1 MSDQPKTASLVF
13 FYYGEDSYINRLAQE
28 TVPIHHS
35 LTGYDKTVLLRHET
49 DINAGDLKFELSEK
63 AEQKAD
69 VLDLPTAANFVKYL
83 DELGQQGYVVDLFIF
98 SHGWIDQFRVSKGTY
113 GDNATI
119 TAKYIEA
126 HVKPLKLRM
135 VWGTNC
141 YGSTLNDTW
150 RHLGA
155 RVCSGAR
162 YVSFYPTQY
171 KNFITSWLDGESYG
185 TCVSKAV
192 TKLIRTPVQIYIPAD
207 AATRAAEWGGNV
219 FKAATVLGKT
229 QAAEDYFR
237 ACWLDGDE
245 WQEGMS
251 GKQNMNYSS
260 VFLIEGDRSTTK
272 KTVW

>member
-1 MSDQPKTASLVF
+1 MSDPPKTASLVF

-49 DINAGDLKFELSEK
+49 DINAKGLKFELSQK

-69 VLDLPTAANFVKYL
+69 VLDLPTEANFVKYL
-83 DELGQQGYVVDLFIF
+83 DELGRDGYIVDLYVF
-98 SHGWIDQFRVSKGTY
+98 SHGWNDCFRVSKGAY

-126 HVKPLKLRM
+126 HVNPLKLRM

-141 YGSTLNDTW
+141 YGSTLNGSW
-150 RHLGA
+150 RRIGA
-155 RVCSGAR
+155 RVCGGAR
-162 YVSFYPTQY
+162 FVNFYPTRY
-171 KNFITSWLDGESYG
+171 KNFIKRWNAGESY
-185 TCVSKAV
+185 SSSV
-192 TKLIRTPVQIYIPAD
+192 TKSNTALVRTPVQIYIPSD
-207 AATRAAEWGGNV
+207 AAARTQKWGGNI
-219 FKAATVLGKT
+219 FKAATVLGKN

-237 ACWLDGDE
+237 ACWLDGNE
-245 WQEGMS
+245 WQEGKS

-260 VFLIEGDRSTTK
+260 SILIEGNRSTTK